1 MIERPPRARG
11 PNSMRPCSRPMTFSD
26 ASSAAISSATFDGS
40 NRRATMPR
48 LSMKA
53 WISASL
59 KRGPRNDPLMP
70 SEYFGPPSLARGA
83 GASFGAVSPE
93 RPSAAKA
100 EVFLERS
107 QVPADSGL
115 TRGWFRCRCQM
126 LMATPSAPPA
136 SPAAGCTNTW
146 SNGPSRRMRP
156 LPTQFNATPPARHK
170 SRMPVC
176 LCAKV
181 VIFSMTSSVI
191 SWIDRARSIS
201 RWVSGLSGLRAGP
214 PNTCSIFEPVIVKPA
229 A

>member
-70 SEYFGPPSLARGA
+70 SEYFGVTGVPGVPGVPGVRGVR
-83 GASFGAVSPE
+83 GV
-93 RPSAAKA
+93 
-100 EVFLERS
+100 RS